1 MVDRAVTIDGK
12 SNQTSSSHR
21 EGQACTCCC
30 ASWFSCC
37 FNARRTDTAS
47 VTEMTRLNP
56 SPDNV
61 GHDNKN
67 TDDES
72 EREDEEEQSPITME
86 HNGGQSSENTDGKN
100 KDKHGKTNVE
110 PEQNRLLKLL
120 DWLIRGTGEE
130 KKDKKE
136 GRKDKNENMSIRFDK
151 DLHRWYHPL
160 DALDVK
166 EIRAKVWQRQLD

>member
-1 MVDRAVTIDGK
+1 
-12 SNQTSSSHR
+12 
-21 EGQACTCCC
+21 
-30 ASWFSCC
+30 
-37 FNARRTDTAS
+37 
-47 VTEMTRLNP
+47 MTRLSP

-61 GHDNKN
+61 GHGNKN

-136 GRKDKNENMSIRFDK
+136 VERIRMKIIVSGLTKIYTDGICH
-151 DLHRWYHPL
+151 LML
-160 DALDVK
+160 LM
-166 EIRAKVWQRQLD
+166 